1 MVFKGRKLGEGS
13 GKGKTEGQRGG
24 AGGVERKKN
33 FKKEKE
39 VKFLTV
45 FRKSHC
51 KCCGINPQ
59 VLYSQIKLKIIYFVL
74 NIKD

>member
-13 GKGKTEGQRGG
+13 GKGKTEGQGV
-24 AGGVERKKN
+24 GGVERKKN

-59 VLYSQIKLKIIYFVL
+59 VLYSQNKAKNYLFCLKY
-74 NIKD
+74 